1 MGRPRGG
8 TIGGEGDPNGP
19 LMVTA
24 SAGIVAAS
32 QFPGVG
38 GHLALHHPSR
48 PAALSPPT
56 PPALVAGAGVATVLI
71 ADERMLIRAGLRAV
85 IESDPSL
92 RVVAEAADGRAALEL
107 ARRIGPSIA
116 LLAARTRAL
125 DGIAVTRELH
135 AGCPDTAVILI
146 ASEADGDLLLE
157 GLRAGALGFV
167 GTDVSRSGLLR
178 MIRRALAGESAVDP
192 AVATSL
198 VVRMAAAPEHAGRQ
212 APDALTARELE
223 ILRLVA
229 EGQTNR
235 EIAAGLIVAV
245 GTIKAHVEHILGKL
259 GVVDRTQAAVRG
271 VELGLVP
278 QVLNSV
284 THGDDR
290 EE

>member
-1 MGRPRGG
+1 MH
-8 TIGGEGDPNGP
+8 DY
-19 LMVTA
+19 
-24 SAGIVAAS
+24 S
-32 QFPGVG
+32 
-38 GHLALHHPSR
+38 H
-48 PAALSPPT
+48 PAALA
-56 PPALVAGAGVATVLI
+56 PPARPALAAGADVATVLL

-92 RVVAEAADGRAALEL
+92 KVVAEAVDGRAALEL
-107 ARRIGPSIA
+107 ARRVVPSIA
-116 LLAARTRAL
+116 LLAARSRTL

-135 AGCPDTAVILI
+135 AACPTTAVILI
-146 ASEADGDLLLE
+146 AAEADGDLLLE

-167 GTDVSRSGLLR
+167 STEVSRSSLLR

-192 AVATSL
+192 AIATSL
-198 VVRMAAAPEHAGRQ
+198 VVRMAAAPEHAGRH
-212 APDALTARELE
+212 APDDLTARELE

-235 EIAAGLIVAV
+235 EIASRLIVAV

-259 GVVDRTQAAVRG
+259 GVADRTQAAVRG

>member
-1 MGRPRGG
+1 MP
-8 TIGGEGDPNGP
+8 
-19 LMVTA
+19 
-24 SAGIVAAS
+24 AA
-32 QFPGVG
+32 P
-38 GHLALHHPSR
+38 AR
-48 PAALSPPT
+48 PAAPPVL
-56 PPALVAGAGVATVLI
+56 AASADVATVLL

-92 RVVAEAADGRAALEL
+92 KVVAEAADGRAALEL
-107 ARRIGPSIA
+107 ARRVGPSIV
-116 LLAARTRAL
+116 LLAARTPEL

-146 ASEADGDLLLE
+146 AADADGDLLLE

-167 GTDVSRSGLLR
+167 GTDVSRSSLLR

-198 VVRMAAAPEHAGRQ
+198 VVRMAAAPEHVARQ

-235 EIAAGLIVAV
+235 EIASGLIVAV

-259 GVVDRTQAAVRG
+259 GVADRTQAAVRG

-278 QVLNSV
+278 RVLDSV
-284 THGDDR
+284 THGNDR